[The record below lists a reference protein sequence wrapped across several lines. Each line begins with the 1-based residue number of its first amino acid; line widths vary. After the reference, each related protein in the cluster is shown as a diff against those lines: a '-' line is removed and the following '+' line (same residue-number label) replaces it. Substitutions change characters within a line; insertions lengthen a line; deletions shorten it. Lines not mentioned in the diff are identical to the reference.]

1 LVFGGNWSFSP
12 LFFPKKPA
20 ILAARLEYLPV
31 DCYCYNDFMK
41 GRRIKCIEKHS
52 NEWIALDSSKNKIIF
67 SGKNFQKVYE
77 EAHRRAVKPVLL
89 KVPRLD
95 ASFAG

>member
-1 LVFGGNWSFSP
+1 
-12 LFFPKKPA
+12 
-20 ILAARLEYLPV
+20 
-31 DCYCYNDFMK
+31 MK
-41 GRRIKCIEKHS
+41 ARRIKDIEKHS
-52 NEWIALDSSKNKIIF
+52 NEWIALDSTKNKIIF

-95 ASFAG
+95 ASFVG